1 MSARR
6 FPSPSRS
13 THFGD
18 VSEANGRETPHI
30 FAWTT
35 WTETLWPRGIMRPRD
50 WARPK
55 GQMRL
60 ACFTLDHITGFTDL
74 RPTINSVPNFPFT
87 SWRSNQYS
95 TFLYSFDS
103 ARSLSFC
110 LVHRGHSS
118 SYDHGIVDTEFNEF
132 VYRSCKI
139 SRKRC
144 QRWQPEEK
152 KKRKTRLKVTY
163 VK

>member
-1 MSARR
+1 
-6 FPSPSRS
+6 
-13 THFGD
+13 
-18 VSEANGRETPHI
+18 
-30 FAWTT
+30 
-35 WTETLWPRGIMRPRD
+35 
-50 WARPK
+50 
-55 GQMRL
+55 MRL
-60 ACFTLDHITGFTDL
+60 ACFTLDHIIGFTDL

-87 SWRSNQYS
+87 SWRSNPYS

-163 VK
+163 VKKWIYRHKFTYEKRVVANSTLGADVSLLNSFYCLQSRSRGLSIAWLDKPSERLRKQ